1 VNGPEEQAIVHE
13 LVIIL
18 VLIGAN
24 ALFAAAEIAIV
35 AVRRTRLA
43 SLIEEGRRSA
53 RAVQRLRDE
62 PERFLA
68 TVQVGITVVSA
79 TAAAFGGA
87 SLAVRFAPAVARI
100 GPLAPYS
107 DQIALGLVV
116 VLISFLSIVVGELVP
131 KSVAMRSPEP
141 IALAAGRPLLALAGF
156 ARPFVWLLTGASNV
170 ILRPFGDRTNFT
182 ESRLSPEELEQ
193 LVEEAGKTGE
203 LDASTAEIAGRA
215 LAFRDLHASDVMVP
229 RNRIVALPVDA
240 SQEELRRMLLEEG
253 RARMPVYEGTLD
265 NVVGYVMSKD
275 FASLAWEREL
285 ILLPDLLRPVH
296 FVPETAPAVR
306 VLRDMQQ
313 RRTQLA
319 IAVDEHGG
327 VAGLITLEDLLEELV
342 GEIFS
347 EWEQPEP
354 MVRRDPSGAA
364 VVRGDTP
371 IRDLNRELS
380 IELPESD
387 DYTTIAGLCIA
398 LAGAVPE
405 RGARLDAGRGVTLEV
420 EEASPRAVRSVR
432 VRVAQPAPG
441 PDAGERAG

>member
-1 VNGPEEQAIVHE
+1 VNGPGETAILHE

-18 VLIGAN
+18 ALIGAN
-24 ALFAAAEIAIV
+24 AVFAAAEIAIV

-43 SLIEEGRRSA
+43 RLVEEGRGSA
-53 RAVQRLRDE
+53 RAVQRLRDQ

-87 SLAVRFAPAVARI
+87 SLSVRLEPSIARI
-100 GPLAPYS
+100 APIAPWS
-107 DQIALGLVV
+107 AQIALGLVV
-116 VLISFLSIVVGELVP
+116 ALVSFLSLVLGELVP

-141 IALAAGRPLLALAGF
+141 IALAAGRPLLALSGF
-156 ARPFVWLLTGASNV
+156 ARPFVWLLTGASNL

-203 LDASTAEIAGRA
+203 LDASTAEIASRA

-229 RNRIVALPVDA
+229 RNRIVALAIDA
-240 SQEELRRMLLEEG
+240 SQEELRRVVLEQG

-265 NVVGYVMSKD
+265 GVVGYVMAKD
-275 FASLAWEREL
+275 FAALAWEREL
-285 ILLPDLLRPVH
+285 IVLPDLLRPIL
-296 FVPETAPAVR
+296 FVPETAPAVK
-306 VLRDMQQ
+306 VLREMQT

-327 VAGLITLEDLLEELV
+327 VAGLITLEDLVEELV
-342 GEIFS
+342 GEVFS

-354 MVRRDPSGAA
+354 LVRREPSGASL
-364 VVRGDTP
+364 VRGDTP
-371 IRDLNRELS
+371 IRDVNRELS
-380 IELPESD
+380 IELPEGD
-387 DYTTIAGLCIA
+387 DYTTVAGLCVA

-405 RGARLDAGRGVTLEV
+405 RGARIDAGNGITLEV
-420 EEASPRAVRSVR
+420 EEATPRAVRSVR
-432 VRVAQPAPG
+432 IHVARPPAETG
-441 PDAGERAG
+441 GGESR

>member
-1 VNGPEEQAIVHE
+1 MKGRGANAIFHE

-18 VLIGAN
+18 ALIGAN
-24 ALFAAAEIAIV
+24 AVFAAAEIAIV

-43 SLIEEGRRSA
+43 KLVEDGRRSA
-53 RAVQRLRDE
+53 RAVQRLRDQ

-87 SLAVRFAPAVARI
+87 SLAVRLEPGVASI
-100 GPLAPYS
+100 GPIAPWS
-107 DQIALGLVV
+107 GQIALGLVV
-116 VLISFLSIVVGELVP
+116 ALVSFLSIVLGELVP

-141 IALAAGRPLLALAGF
+141 IALAAGRPLLALSGF

-203 LDASTAEIAGRA
+203 LDEATAEIATRA

-240 SQEELRRMLLEEG
+240 SQDELRRVLLEEG
-253 RARMPVYEGTLD
+253 RSRMPVYQDTLD
-265 NVVGYVMSKD
+265 GVVGYVVAKD
-275 FASLAWEREL
+275 FAAMAWEKEL
-285 ILLPDLLRPVH
+285 IVLADLLRPVL
-296 FVPETAPAVR
+296 FVPETAPAVK
-306 VLRDMQQ
+306 VLREMQA

-319 IAVDEHGG
+319 VAVDEHGG
-327 VAGLITLEDLLEELV
+327 VAGLITLEDLVEELV
-342 GEIFS
+342 GEVFS

-354 MVRRDPSGAA
+354 LVRKEPSGAA

-371 IRDLNRELS
+371 IRDVNRELS
-380 IELPESD
+380 IDLPEGA

-405 RGARLDAGRGVTLEV
+405 RGTRLDAGGGITLEI
-420 EEASPRAVRSVR
+420 EDASPRLVRYVR
-432 VRVAQPAPG
+432 IRVAPAQKSE
-441 PDAGERAG
+441 AAE